1 MLITKI
7 FDFYIQLSIKALDIL
22 GVSELGQVTF
32 RKRTLYLLK
41 FERFRN
47 ARFKEQG
54 LLPDGLPIP
63 PAQLIFLVYGGYD
76 KKGVYNEGALGVE
89 CIKNILKKNGLEINA
104 FGSILDFGCGCG
116 RILRHWKTLSGP
128 KIHGSDY
135 NPSLVNWC
143 QKSLSFAEV
152 KQNKP
157 YAKLDYENDK
167 FDFIYVISVF
177 THLNATLQNFWI
189 DELTRVLKPGG
200 YLLITVHGNARMSA
214 CAEERRKF
222 ESGQLV
228 VVDSKYLGTNFCNS
242 FQSEMQVRKWLRQK
256 LAIVDFVPGGAKDA
270 HQDQY
275 LLQKPIK
282 GD

>member
-7 FDFYIQLSIKALDIL
+7 FDFYIQLTIKALDMF

-76 KKGVYNEGALGVE
+76 KKGFYNEGALGAE
-89 CIKNILKKNGLEINA
+89 CIKSILKKNRLDINA

-135 NPSLVNWC
+135 NPFLVNWC

-157 YAKLDYENDK
+157 HGKLDYENDK
-167 FDFIYVISVF
+167 FDFIYAISVF
-177 THLNATLQNFWI
+177 THLNGTLQNFWI

-200 YLLITVHGNARMSA
+200 YLLMTVHGSARMSA

-228 VVDSKYLGTNFCNS
+228 VVDQKYLGTNFCNS
-242 FQSEMQVRKWLRQK
+242 FQSEAYVREWLRQK

-275 LLQKPIK
+275 LLQKPIN